1 MESDEI
7 ESYEKAGKILSKIR
21 NNAVKLIKNDLPILD
36 LVNYVESETL
46 KAGAGISFPCNVSI
60 NEITAHYTSPINDT
74 NKMVT
79 GDLVKL
85 DMGTEI
91 NGYVADSA
99 VTIMVPGDNLEDL
112 FDEET
117 LNKNQNI
124 IEASAAGLEAAI
136 STVREGVEIGKIGQ
150 AIEDAIHEYK
160 LNPVSNLTGH
170 SLEKWNLH
178 AGLSIPNINN
188 HDTTKLK
195 EGQAIAIEPFATDGI
210 GLVNDTPN
218 SYIYSFLKNKPYR
231 IKHDQ
236 KVIDYIENNY
246 HDLPFS
252 GRWITEKFN
261 PNRAHASLR
270 KLSQTMSIYPYAA
283 LKEKSGAWVA
293 QKEHTVIVEP
303 DGCNVTTL

>member
-91 NGYVADSA
+91 NGYIADSA

-117 LNKNQNI
+117 LNKNQDI

-150 AIEDAIHEYK
+150 AVEEAINDYK

>member
-1 MESDEI
+1 
-7 ESYEKAGKILSKIR
+7 
-21 NNAVKLIKNDLPILD
+21 
-36 LVNYVESETL
+36 
-46 KAGAGISFPCNVSI
+46 
-60 NEITAHYTSPINDT
+60 
-74 NKMVT
+74 MVT

-283 LKEKSGAWVA
+283 LKERSGAWVS

-303 DGCNVTTL
+303 DGCKVTTL

>member
-91 NGYVADSA
+91 NGYIADSA

-117 LNKNQNI
+117 LNKNQDI

-150 AIEDAIHEYK
+150 AVEEAINDYK

-283 LKEKSGAWVA
+283 LKERSGAWVS

-303 DGCNVTTL
+303 DGCKVTTL

>member
-1 MESDEI
+1 M
-7 ESYEKAGKILSKIR
+7 
-21 NNAVKLIKNDLPILD
+21 
-36 LVNYVESETL
+36 ESETL

-91 NGYVADSA
+91 NGYIADSA

-117 LNKNQNI
+117 LNKNQDI

-150 AIEDAIHEYK
+150 AVEEAINDYK